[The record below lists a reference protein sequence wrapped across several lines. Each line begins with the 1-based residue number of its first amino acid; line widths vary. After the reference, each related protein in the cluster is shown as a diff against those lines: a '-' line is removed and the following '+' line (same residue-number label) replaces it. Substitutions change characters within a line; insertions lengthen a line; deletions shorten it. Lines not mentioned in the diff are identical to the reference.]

1 MAVTGDWWLEDG
13 EKAILDFHAEHPLGG
28 YQRRAFMMLDADVV
42 VVSPASVDR
51 VSRAAGL
58 RERHHVN
65 PSLKGKNFQQPLR
78 PHEHWHVDVSYLNVA
93 RTFFSLCGL
102 LDDCNRFLVHGE
114 VRETMTEAGVETI
127 LQRARERYPDTRP
140 RIIFGQWPAVDRQGL
155 QGVRPDLRDDSCGAI
170 ALPSLRQRRSSAG
183 TAR

>member
-1 MAVTGDWWLEDG
+1 
-13 EKAILDFHAEHPLGG
+13 
-28 YQRRAFMMLDADVV
+28 MMLDADVV

-127 LQRARERYPDTRP
+127 LQRVASGIPTPAPGSSSDNGPQLIAKDFKEFV
-140 RIIFGQWPAVDRQGL
+140 RI
-155 QGVRPDLRDDSCGAI
+155 CGMTHVG
-170 ALPSLRQRRSSAG
+170 PSPSHP
-183 TAR
+183 